1 MKVLKGI
8 AFGAAV
14 VLTKAA
20 IEDATRTRVSRQVP
34 RWWRELGHLWP
45 SRAWEAQAPAWARAM
60 VWSAATESGV
70 PAEVIAAVIHVESRW
85 RADAVSSAGAI
96 GLMQLMPATAASLGV
111 NPWDL
116 GQNVKGGARYLRDML
131 NHFDSTPQALAGYN
145 AGPRR
150 AAKIPST
157 WPSETRS
164 YVASVLQRLQSIEG
178 ERLRLQSVVAKAPWP
193 TRPRPST
200 GPSVNSAPSGTN
212 LMTRSGHSNVPST
225 YEKARRGGPAGLW

>member
-85 RADAVSSAGAI
+85 RADAVSKAGAI
-96 GLMQLMPATAASLGV
+96 GLMQLIPRTANMLGV
-111 NPWDL
+111 DPRDPI
-116 GQNVKGGARYLRDML
+116 QNARGGARYLRAML
-131 NHFDSTPQALAGYN
+131 DHFDSTARALAGYN
-145 AGPRR
+145 AGPKR
-150 AAKIPST
+150 AAQPPST

-164 YVASVLQRLQSIEG
+164 YVASVLQRLQSIEEG
-178 ERLRLQSVVAKAPWP
+178 DFDSRMS
-193 TRPRPST
+193 
-200 GPSVNSAPSGTN
+200 
-212 LMTRSGHSNVPST
+212 
-225 YEKARRGGPAGLW
+225 